1 MKDAIFKIP
10 TANLLQKVVTGIE
23 GLNTEEADV
32 KGDLYE
38 YLLNKLAT
46 SGTNGQ
52 FRTPRHII
60 NMMVNLVKPVP
71 TDTICE
77 IILPS
82 LIQRTG
88 IIKKCAFAV

>member
-1 MKDAIFKIP
+1 M
-10 TANLLQKVVTGIE
+10 TGIE

-46 SGTNGQ
+46 SNTNGQ

-60 NMMVNLVKPVP
+60 
-71 TDTICE
+71 
-77 IILPS
+77 
-82 LIQRTG
+82 
-88 IIKKCAFAV
+88 KKKL